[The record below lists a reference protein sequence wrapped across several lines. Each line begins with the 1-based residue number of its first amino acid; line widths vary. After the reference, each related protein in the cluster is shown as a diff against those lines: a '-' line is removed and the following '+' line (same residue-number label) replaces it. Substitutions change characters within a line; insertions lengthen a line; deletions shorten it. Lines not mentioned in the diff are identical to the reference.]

1 MPPIPTWFRGLE
13 SVREWL
19 VRDPLSVRW
28 RHLPARANGQLAAG
42 CYLFDSGRGR
52 YVPAVIDVLTLE
64 GGRIAA
70 VTGFLAGDDLD
81 RPDTGDQASAAEIF
95 ARFGLP
101 AELP

>member
-1 MPPIPTWFRGLE
+1 
-13 SVREWL
+13 
-19 VRDPLSVRW
+19 
-28 RHLPARANGQLAAG
+28 
-42 CYLFDSGRGR
+42 
-52 YVPAVIDVLTLE
+52 VLTLE
-64 GGRIAA
+64 GDRIAA